1 MHLGTDNPR
10 ATDDRSSVR
19 VNGPLRL
26 SVPPPTV
33 IDMEERWSTEHVLSL
48 APDQPSRKAAG
59 KLSAPTPWSE
69 TGQGQGALWGLCKGS
84 GSTPY
89 RTVVELTTP
98 AYKCSCP
105 SRKFPCKHALGLLL
119 LWSSS
124 DQAVTGAEPPDW
136 AAEWLSSRQE
146 SATRR
151 AAADTATPADPV
163 AAARRAARRR
173 TRITAGAAELRLRLA
188 DRIRHGLA
196 DEATGGWGEVAAR
209 MVDAQAPRLA
219 TQVRELEYLPAEERL
234 AEYALLHLL
243 AGAVGRSDELPEA
256 LAATVRNR
264 VGVPADTAELLSGPT
279 VRDRWLVLGSRDTA
293 DDRLTTRRI
302 WLRGAKTGRSALL
315 LAFGGPGRAPD
326 LALPVGQLLEAELA
340 FHPGSQPLRAV
351 LGTRYGGPEADAA
364 VPDGVTP
371 GEAMAEY
378 GRAVADDPWVESWP
392 TVLTGVVPVL
402 GSDGWRL
409 TDGQHSLPIR
419 TGSCPEPALW
429 RLAAVSA
436 GSPLTVF
443 GESGHRGFAPVT
455 AWSSDGRPTMLT

>member
-1 MHLGTDNPR
+1 
-10 ATDDRSSVR
+10 
-19 VNGPLRL
+19 
-26 SVPPPTV
+26 
-33 IDMEERWSTEHVLSL
+33 MEERWSTEHVLSL

-59 KLSAPTPWSE
+59 KLSAPTPWSG
-69 TGQGQGALWGLCKGS
+69 TGQGGGALWGLCKGS

-98 AYKCSCP
+98 AYSCTCP

-119 LWSSS
+119 LWSG
-124 DQAVTGAEPPDW
+124 DLLALTATEPPDW
-136 AAEWLSSRQE
+136 AAEWLSIRQQT
-146 SATRR
+146 AVRR
-151 AAADTATPADPV
+151 AAAPTAPVDPV
-163 AAARRAARRR
+163 AAARRAARRS
-173 TRITAGAAELRLRLA
+173 TRIAAGAAELRLRLA
-188 DRIRHGLA
+188 DRVRHGLA
-196 DEATGGWGEVAAR
+196 DEAPGGWEEVAAR

-219 TQVRELEYLPAEERL
+219 AQVRELDYLPAQERL

-243 AGAVGRSDELPEA
+243 AGAVGRADRLPEE
-256 LAATVRNR
+256 LAATVRSR
-264 VGVPADTAELLSGPT
+264 VGVPADTAELLAGPT

-302 WLRGAKTGRSALL
+302 WLRGAKTGRPALL

-340 FHPGSQPLRAV
+340 FHPGARPLRAV
-351 LGTRYGGPEADAA
+351 LGPRYGGPEPDAS

-371 GEAMAEY
+371 GEAVAEY
-378 GRAVADDPWVESWP
+378 GRAVAEDPWVESWP

-409 TDGQHSLPIR
+409 TDGQHSLAVR

-436 GSPLTVF
+436 GHPLTVF

-455 AWSSDGRPTMLT
+455 AWSADGRATPLT